1 MTYWFLLLLAAAWI
15 AVFLPAVM
23 RARQNAPL
31 STAERF
37 RRRMELIA
45 PRANAGRWVVMPED
59 RDRLRGRSFRKG
71 QRLRRRLLVLLLSAS
86 AASLLAAI
94 VVGGAMWEIALAFVA
109 SLGIYVVLLLEAKR
123 RRTERAEVVRRIPT
137 QERHVESEAF
147 VASHADVPSFE
158 TDLPSFDED
167 MSYDDQIRA
176 YGARR
181 F

>member
-45 PRANAGRWVVMPED
+45 PRAHSGRWVVVPED
-59 RDRLRGRSFRKG
+59 RERLHGRSFRKG
-71 QRLRRRLLVLLLSAS
+71 QRLRRRLLIVLLGAS
-86 AASLLAAI
+86 AMSLLAAL
-94 VVGGAMWEIALAFVA
+94 VAGGAMWEVALAFAA
-109 SLGIYVVLLLEAKR
+109 SLAVYVVLLLEAKR
-123 RRTERAEVVRRIPT
+123 RRTERVEKVRRLEP
-137 QERHVESEAF
+137 QEAGDEPETF
-147 VASHADVPSFE
+147 VAPE
-158 TDLPSFDED
+158 PDLPSFEDD

-176 YGARR
+176 FGARR